1 MVKINV
7 KRFSRSKFDEN
18 DNEIVE
24 NPIII
29 EKKTRGRKKKV
40 TIQEEE
46 PIIEQEPEQIIE
58 EPVYEEDS
66 PIVESF
72 DDNNFLSELNN
83 SNFKIEEE
91 EDKNKENNLKLERER
106 VKQQTILMRQAE
118 KEGIKQEKLNQAKI
132 NNDVE
137 LYSDNAES
145 PQGSEKILLLHKIK
159 QYKNL
164 FNEELKNYKIKP
176 NCSIPEL
183 KAYIDDIDVIISSS
197 NVDSF
202 ITDSILQCLKLLEL
216 PTSKTK
222 YFNISGL
229 SDLLK
234 SNKEFHSLTKQ
245 LYIKYGVFNKIPV
258 EYQLTI
264 LISTTSYICI
274 NINKNKDSLEAY
286 LNEPIL
292 NK

>member
-106 VKQQTILMRQAE
+106 IKQQTILMRQAE
-118 KEGIKQEKLNQAKI
+118 KEGIKQEKINQQKI
-132 NNDVE
+132 NNDSE
-137 LYSDNAES
+137 LYSNDAIE
-145 PQGSEKILLLHKIK
+145 PQGKEKILLLHKIK

-164 FNEELKNYKIKP
+164 FGEELKSFKIKA
-176 NCSIPEL
+176 NCSIGEL
-183 KAYIDDIDVIISSS
+183 KAYIDDMDIIISTS

-202 ITDSILQCLKLLEL
+202 IADSILQSIKLLEI
-216 PTSKTK
+216 PTTRLKN
-222 YFNISGL
+222 FNLSGL

-234 SNKEFHSLTKQ
+234 SNKEFHNLTKQ
-245 LYIKYGVFNKIPV
+245 LYLKYNVFQKVPP
-258 EYQLTI
+258 EYQLLI
-264 LISTTSYICI
+264 LVSTASYICM
-274 NINKNKDSLEAY
+274 NKNKS
-286 LNEPIL
+286 NI
-292 NK
+292 